1 VLLYVLDQILRLMHP
16 FMPFITE
23 EIWQAI
29 PHEGEALIVAAWPK
43 FREDLSFQAEEDG
56 MESIMQ
62 AIRAV
67 RNRRAE
73 MNVPPARRTTLY
85 IVTEKQDLFSAGIPF
100 ITRLAYAERVVV
112 LAEEPE
118 GHGSM
123 VSCVTHD
130 AKLFLPMEELVD
142 VDKELARIA
151 KEKEKVQKGLAGVQ
165 AKLGNPGF
173 AAKAPEQVVRAEQ
186 EKAEKYA
193 ALLRQ
198 LEESEARLKDL

>member
-1 VLLYVLDQILRLMHP
+1 
-16 FMPFITE
+16 
-23 EIWQAI
+23 
-29 PHEGEALIVAAWPK
+29 
-43 FREDLSFQAEEDG
+43 

-112 LAEEPE
+112 LGEEPE

-130 AKLFLPMEELVD
+130 AKLFLPMED

-151 KEKEKVQKGLAGVQ
+151 KEKEKHQKGLAGVQ

>member
-1 VLLYVLDQILRLMHP
+1 
-16 FMPFITE
+16 
-23 EIWQAI
+23 
-29 PHEGEALIVAAWPK
+29 
-43 FREDLSFQAEEDG
+43 

>member
-1 VLLYVLDQILRLMHP
+1 MLDQILRLMHP

-43 FREDLSFQAEEDG
+43 FRDG
-56 MESIMQ
+56 SLLPGGG
-62 AIRAV
+62 ATAWRASCRPSAPC

-85 IVTEKQDLFSAGIPF
+85 IVAEKQELFSAGIPF

-112 LAEEPE
+112 LGEEPE